1 MRKEIKQSHTKPP
14 GARSLPVVQTGCTKE
29 NTDSMLYSKLTEREE
44 FLATEI
50 VDAAYKVHKEL
61 GPGLLEKVYEA
72 CFCYELRLKDIPF
85 KRQVDLFINYKT
97 ELFFEEGL
105 RIDVLVDDP
114 VICELKS
121 VMEIHP
127 VWLKQITSHL
137 KLTKL
142 RLGFLINFN
151 VPLIKDGI
159 KRFIV

>member
-1 MRKEIKQSHTKPP
+1 VKKKPLSHEATK
-14 GARSLPVVQTGCTKE
+14 GTKIHEE
-29 NTDSMLYSKLTEREE
+29 NTNSVLYSKLTEREE

-72 CFCYELRLKDIPF
+72 CFCYELELKDIPF
-85 KRQVDLFINYKT
+85 KRQADLLINYKT
-97 ELFFEEGL
+97 KLFFEEGL
-105 RIDVLVDDP
+105 RMDVLVDEL

>member
-1 MRKEIKQSHTKPP
+1 
-14 GARSLPVVQTGCTKE
+14 
-29 NTDSMLYSKLTEREE
+29 MLYSKLTEREE

-72 CFCYELRLKDIPF
+72 CFCYELELKDIPF
-85 KRQVDLFINYKT
+85 KRQADLLINYKT
-97 ELFFEEGL
+97 KLFFEEGL
-105 RIDVLVDDP
+105 RIDVLVDDL

-151 VPLIKDGI
+151 VPLIRDGI

>member
-1 MRKEIKQSHTKPP
+1 
-14 GARSLPVVQTGCTKE
+14 
-29 NTDSMLYSKLTEREE
+29 MLYSKLTEREE

-61 GPGLLEKVYEA
+61 GPGLLEKIYEA
-72 CFCYELRLKDIPF
+72 CFCYELELKDIPF
-85 KRQVDLFINYKT
+85 KRQAYLLINYKT
-97 ELFFEEGL
+97 KLFFEEGL
-105 RIDVLVDDP
+105 RIDVLVDDL

-151 VPLIKDGI
+151 VPLIRDGI